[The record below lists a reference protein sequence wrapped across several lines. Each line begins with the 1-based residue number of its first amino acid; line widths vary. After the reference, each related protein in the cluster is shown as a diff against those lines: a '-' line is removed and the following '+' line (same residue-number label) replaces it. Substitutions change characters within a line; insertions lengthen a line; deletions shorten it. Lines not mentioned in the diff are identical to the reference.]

1 MDSTTDNTLSIKCSA
16 KHCRDIQAM
25 PFGKERRTQLLK
37 WLQTQTEQSYWHIP
51 YGFIVNSKYQLIVKK
66 DPDLQ
71 YLIKKGIL
79 IQINKTRHPSLWS
92 NNRQSFNYLVLADKY
107 NKNGTLK

>member
-1 MDSTTDNTLSIKCSA
+1 MDREQFITNSCKSF
-16 KHCRDIQAM
+16 REIQNI
-25 PFGKERRTQLLK
+25 PFGKERRTQLLL
-37 WLQTQTEQSYWHIP
+37 WLQTQTKEMSWHIP
-51 YGFIVNSKYQLIVKK
+51 YGFIVNKRHQLIVNK

-79 IQINKTRHPSLWS
+79 IQINKLLTLRTSY
-92 NNRQSFNYLVLADKY
+92 NYLVLADKY

>member
-1 MDSTTDNTLSIKCSA
+1 MNIE
-16 KHCRDIQAM
+16 RIIQNNSKRFREVEVM
-25 PFGKERRTQLLK
+25 PFGKERRTQLLL
-37 WLQTQTEQSYWHIP
+37 WLQTQTEEMSWHIP
-51 YGFIVNSKYQLIVKK
+51 YGFIVNRKHQLIVSR

-79 IQINKTRHPSLWS
+79 IQINKLWS
-92 NNRQSFNYLVLADKY
+92 LSLGNIRRTSYNYLVLADRY